1 MSTASNVTLRT
12 DIGRPLYYEELDT
25 NFQELKYVIV
35 ESNEHIASTT
45 AHDASDIVY
54 SNANLSASNVEEALN
69 ALGVKNNTTATN
81 DPSVNNDVSEGYAA
95 FSRWINTSDNEYFLC
110 LDATNG
116 AAVWVKSTLTLDEL
130 GTAALSDMG
139 VSGSQIRTNT
149 QNEAEFVSEQQAIN
163 IAVNNAI
170 TFAISLS

>member
-12 DIGRPLYYEELDT
+12 DIGRPLFYEELDT

-54 SNANLSASNVEEALN
+54 SNINLGASNVEEALDS
-69 ALGVKNNTTATN
+69 LGVKNNLSATS
-81 DPSVNNDVSEGYAA
+81 DPTVNNDTSEGYAA
-95 FSRWINTSDNEYFLC
+95 FSRWVNTSNNEYFLC
-110 LDATNG
+110 LDATN
-116 AAVWVKSTLTLDEL
+116 ATAVWVKSSLTLDEL

-149 QNEAEFVSEQQAIN
+149 QNEALFTDEIEATS
-163 IAVNNAI
+163 IAVDNSI
-170 TFAISLS
+170 TFSIALG

>member
-1 MSTASNVTLRT
+1 MATAANIKLRVDT
-12 DIGRPLYYEELDT
+12 GRPLFYEEVDA
-25 NFQELKYVIV
+25 NFQELKFVII
-35 ESNEHIASTT
+35 ESNDHISSTT

-54 SNANLSASNVEEALN
+54 SNTNLSASNVQEALDV
-69 ALGVKNNTTATN
+69 LGVKNNTTATN

-95 FSRWINTSDNEYFLC
+95 FSRWVNTSNNEYFLC

-139 VSGSQIRTNT
+139 TSASQIRTNAE
-149 QNEAEFVSEQQAIN
+149 NDAEFVSEQQAIN
-163 IAVNNAI
+163 IAVDNAI
-170 TFAISLS
+170 TFSIALG